1 MADTLLLAH
10 VVNQAAIFRLPRIV
24 AYNRLEARPRTTD
37 FTRSLRAEVRDPLW
51 MLTRQWQLGEFQG
64 EDAASPLTARIAYQH
79 QRTGLIALRDGDAV
93 RFDPPAM
100 PLETR
105 VEREPIPLTVRELAS
120 GRVFSDVLLAIRL
133 GKQLLRLMED
143 ATLDGHY
150 GLYLGEFPIR
160 ILPDSAPG
168 VPARVED
175 AEGQALATSVEG
187 RIADGIAVWRAAM
200 LGIHDSWLD
209 GQPGGDKPALK
220 ALVAGFA
227 DRCSQ
232 LVGRLF
238 TQPDS
243 ADDSAWVANHL
254 EYQFAAGPQAI
265 SGGGDDASGGNP
277 PVLRADQYCHGHLD
291 WHSFDAYL
299 DRPLPIAEGAA
310 APVPPDV
317 PDVDPEQVESFLPA
331 PVRFKGQPQP
341 RFWEMEESQTDF
353 GKIDTSATG
362 LLHLLLAE
370 FGLIYSNDWF
380 MLPHPMD
387 VNTVCEVR
395 GILVDDTFGRHTF
408 IRAAGRGPETAW
420 QRFAMF
426 HLTEHGSRRSAAGN
440 LFYLVAAA
448 GKTLESAPLERVNF
462 MRDEMANMAWAIES
476 IVPSQAGQGMS
487 GYEASRDPGGLPP
500 PRTIEDEAVRI
511 AYVAG
516 TTVPKNWIPFIPVH
530 AEGSVSEIRLQRA
543 RMAGGAPP
551 RGRLLREP
559 KSPYFV
565 EEEEV
570 PRAGAYVER
579 SWQRV
584 RWINGRTLIW
594 VGRRKT
600 AGRGE
605 GWSNLVFDQ
614 IQDLKPKD
622 S

>member
-1 MADTLLLAH
+1 MANSLLLAQ
-10 VVNQAAIFRLPRIV
+10 VVNDAVLFRLARIV
-24 AYNRLEARPRTTD
+24 AYNRLEASPRTTD

-51 MLTRQWQLGEFQG
+51 MLTRQWQFGEFQG

-79 QRTGLIALRDGDAV
+79 QRTGLVSLRDGDAV
-93 RFDPPAM
+93 RFESETM

-105 VEREPIPLTVRELAS
+105 IEREPIPLTVRELAS
-120 GRVFSDVLLAIRL
+120 GRVFSDVLLAVRL
-133 GKQLLRLMED
+133 GKRLLRLMED
-143 ATLDGHY
+143 AGLDEHY
-150 GLYLGEFPIR
+150 GLYLAEFPIR
-160 ILPDSAPG
+160 VLPDAAAS
-168 VPARVED
+168 RQVED
-175 AEGQALATSVEG
+175 TEAEVLARSVEG
-187 RIADGIAVWRAAM
+187 RIADGVAVWRAVA
-200 LGIHDSWLD
+200 LGIHDTWLD

-220 ALVAGFA
+220 VLVAAFA
-227 DRCSQ
+227 DHSAK

-238 TQPDS
+238 TQPAS
-243 ADDSAWVANHL
+243 PDDSAWASNHL
-254 EYQFAAGPQAI
+254 EYQFSTAAQA
-265 SGGGDDASGGNP
+265 ASQDSP
-277 PVLRADQYCHGHLD
+277 PVLRADQYCQGHLD
-291 WHSFDAYL
+291 WHSFDAFM
-299 DRPLPIAEGAA
+299 DRGLPPAGGTA

-317 PDVDPEQVESFLPA
+317 DDERVESFLPA

-353 GKIDTSATG
+353 GKIDTSTTG

-387 VNTVCEVR
+387 INTVCEVR

-426 HLTEHGSRRSAAGN
+426 HLTEHGRRPAAAGN

-462 MRDEMANMAWAIES
+462 MRDEMANMAWGIES
-476 IVPSQAGQGMS
+476 IVPSQTGQGMS
-487 GYEASRDPGGLPP
+487 GYEATRSPGGTP
-500 PRTIEDEAVRI
+500 PRVMEDKEVRI

-543 RMAGGAPP
+543 RMAGGDPP

-559 KSPYFV
+559 RSPYFI
-565 EEEEV
+565 EEEEI

-584 RWINGRTLIW
+584 RWIRGRTLLW

-605 GWSNLVFDQ
+605 GWSNLVFDR
-614 IQDLKPKD
+614 IQDLAPKE